1 MLTFINIRN
10 ESIEFKDDTNFR
22 IFKIEGLGGTDVS
35 NHLQKAPY
43 QDGQTYID
51 SNLEPRPISI
61 EFGIFAKNRENLY
74 QLRRNMGSV
83 LNPKLGEGTLIYEF
97 GGIKRQIKA
106 IIDAGPIFL
115 DGKSNE
121 TERFQRGTIDFLC
134 PDPYWKS
141 EEIISEPMTA
151 YRGLFTFPLTL
162 PTQFGTEG
170 TTQIFVNEGDVDT
183 PVQIEFRGPATNPT
197 VSNKTTGE
205 FMRIKREL
213 EEGDTLIVDTT
224 WGNKR
229 VEIIRKDGTVEN
241 AFHWIDDKGSTFWKL
256 IPGPNE
262 IEYTADAGRTNAVVS
277 IKWRNQYLA
286 V

>member
-1 MLTFINIRN
+1 MLTFINARN
-10 ESIEFKDDTNFR
+10 EAIEFKDDTNFR

-141 EEIISEPMTA
+141 EQIISEPMTA
-151 YRGLFTFPLTL
+151 YRGLFKFPLTF
-162 PTQFGTEG
+162 PTQMGEVG
-170 TTQIFVNEGDVDT
+170 STQIFVNEGDVDT
-183 PVQIEFRGPATNPT
+183 PVQIEFRGPALNPRVT
-197 VSNKTTGE
+197 NKTTGE
-205 FMRIKREL
+205 FIQINREL
-213 EEGDTLIVDTT
+213 EDGDRLIVDTT
-224 WGNKR
+224 FGNKR
-229 VEIIRKDGTVEN
+229 VEIIRLDGTIEN
-241 AFHWIDDKGSTFWKL
+241 VLNWIDLNSTFWQL